1 MLRVLRA
8 LPAVLL
14 FLSVSCGAIAPIT
27 GTAAT
32 ATAPTATAATASS
45 FAPGVPIA
53 TAALATASSRPAT
66 VSPATAT
73 AFPVTLADFQGRSV
87 SLPTEPRRIVSVGP
101 SNTEFLFALGA
112 GPRVVAKD
120 DFSDE
125 PAAARALEHVGGV
138 KVNLERIVAL
148 RPDLV
153 VIVKLSDGT
162 IEKLAAAG
170 LAVLVVDPQGVADV
184 VRTATLLGAAT
195 GTSGDALGQRIAA
208 QLADTKARLAQF
220 TSRPRVYHEIDASDP
235 AKIYTVGP
243 GSYIHDLIELAGGTN
258 IASRAASAYPQLS
271 VEEIIRSDPE
281 IIVVGAADYAAKP
294 AQIAARAGWGA
305 ISAVRSG
312 RILTVDANLMNRPGP
327 RVGEAALAY
336 ARLLHPEAF
345 R

>member
-8 LPAVLL
+8 LPAVFL
-14 FLSVSCGAIAPIT
+14 FLSVSCGAIAPT
-27 GTAAT
+27 AGSAAT
-32 ATAPTATAATASS
+32 AAALSATAVPATTAAPTAAAVLAS
-45 FAPGVPIA
+45 
-53 TAALATASSRPAT
+53 ASARPAA
-66 VSPATAT
+66 VSPTTAP

-112 GPRVVAKD
+112 GPRVVATD

-170 LAVLVVDPQGVADV
+170 LTVLVVDPQGVADV

-195 GTSGDALGQRIAA
+195 GTSGDVLGQRIAA

-243 GSYIHDLIELAGGTN
+243 GSYVHDLIELAGGTN
-258 IASRAASAYPQLS
+258 IAARAASAYPQLS
-271 VEEIIRSDPE
+271 VEEIVRTDPE

-305 ISAVRSG
+305 ITAVRSA
-312 RILTVDANLMNRPGP
+312 RILTIDANLMNRPGP